1 MGSQPQTIFPG
12 QDDPKY
18 LDLIEKITQKTLANK
33 ISWTMTQTGVSA
45 NVSGKIELGFVRGRG
60 GIFATRSWA
69 LFTIR
74 DANGNEILR
83 VESGPRTPI
92 EILAGGVPDRPL
104 MKAVDTLYAAIEQ
117 LGGAEVEKIIE
128 LIDKI

>member
-33 ISWTMTQTGVSA
+33 IRWKMTQTGVSA

-60 GIFATRSWA
+60 GLFATKSWE

-74 DANGNEILR
+74 DANGKEILR
-83 VESGPRTPI
+83 VDRVPRTPV
-92 EILAGGVPDRPL
+92 EILAGGVPARPI

-117 LGGAEVEKIIE
+117 LGRAEVEKVIE